1 MAVIQV
7 RTPSGIEK
15 VRIKGDTP
23 TAEEEQA
30 IMNQFFSAP
39 QTTQTSPTVPDL
51 DLATASVEQIDQYK
65 AALEQAGISTQTGQ
79 PFKQGEFRSL
89 KDPDV
94 DYTSGLKD
102 FGLRTKLGTFELPE
116 EKAAF
121 LTDKIG
127 KDGFRQDQGGRF
139 IITKEGRKKLGIGEG
154 PEVAI
159 DEEGFSR
166 YDLAD
171 FAGEGGYSLATG
183 IGAGILL
190 SGVGTLT
197 AALGVGAT
205 MGLTKLIDEAAEEA
219 AGFQRQTKEQQ
230 YKDALFEGALGF
242 AGEGV
247 GRAISGLFGRI
258 IKGGGA
264 GPDAELARAQ
274 GRALREQKFQ
284 PLFEGAAPG
293 VRPILNRIQAVAE
306 GVFPNRAAAN
316 KNIDIIIDDL
326 AKYNVDSAT
335 LDALE
340 QTMKSEIKGLYTTT
354 GQKIANA
361 QKVLNTEIET
371 RIRNIMA
378 PLVKTGSLSKDA
390 IKALVEAKEIFT
402 RESDGL
408 FTAASNALGDK
419 NEIIPIYNIDQVLKT
434 IQARSP
440 VVDQIKES
448 RLYKIIEDAKDKT
461 KTRLASEKPI
471 PPDSA
476 TYPGGARDPSY
487 LRDLRQYRTE
497 LAEWNKKV
505 VRLTNITPEQA
516 QFFRQTLKSME
527 YAPEW
532 KSTLGGLN
540 VKSFKDAIDKSF
552 IEGEERLSLALNY
565 FDRMDLNNPV
575 TLDQFKSFLYTN
587 NLNFEGEITKE
598 FVENIRQGFNL
609 LGRSRKFYAEGSNR
623 LNDPIVEQLFQKTKG
638 GKIQID
644 TDAFFDDIVKN
655 NSPKQLKRFLKAIR
669 SVPTITG
676 LETGEA
682 TLKKQKVF
690 FAGRELDLDEA
701 KRVFDQLPESSTKRE
716 FGKRIDELER
726 TETEIGARVSRG
738 AEAAELARQQ
748 LASTFLNRVLRD
760 PSNFSSKN
768 GIRVLDGIK
777 IAKQF
782 DDLGTTKKVLFKNEL
797 DDINNLV
804 KVLRQTGAEFD
815 EDIVNQLSGDSI
827 IDAVKNL
834 STQVANRKAF
844 DSNRI
849 IQSLNENDAEGIV
862 STLFQR
868 GNAARIRDFN
878 NGTLRIGDRSLS
890 DFGNFSGDVIE
901 KVKDA
906 SMARILRSLGD
917 VESPKFRDDFL
928 SGNIGRNLRST
939 LDSYGEE
946 TITAMF
952 GKQESKKLFQLADN
966 MIAVSNASIAGKG
979 GLAAPNI
986 ALGLGLFSIIASPL
1000 GVLPTAAGYLAF
1012 SKLMRQGWVLDIML
1026 ASRKPGADKLGQA
1039 VQSMQTTISKV
1050 QAEAGLGGT
1059 EAAEEG
1065 MRPKIRPSS
1074 EGPFKLPP
1082 EVTENIKSNV
1092 QNLSSQV
1099 TAPSPASS
1107 ASSVSPFSVNPSVN
1121 PNPASLALAQ
1131 YLQQRQARS
1140 Q

>member
-7 RTPSGIEK
+7 RTPGGIEK

-30 IMNQFFSAP
+30 IMNQFFSSP
-39 QTTQTSPTVPDL
+39 QTTQTSPTVPEL
-51 DLATASVEQIDQYK
+51 DLASASVEEIDQYK

-183 IGAGILL
+183 IGAGVLL
-190 SGVGTLT
+190 SGVGTIP
-197 AALGVGAT
+197 AALGVGVT

-326 AKYNVDSAT
+326 AKYNVDTAT

-408 FTAASNALGDK
+408 FTAASKALGKDNEVIPLYRLDK
-419 NEIIPIYNIDQVLKT
+419 VLKT

-440 VVDQIKES
+440 TVDQIKES
-448 RLYKIIEDAKDKT
+448 RLYQIINNAKGR
-461 KTRLASEKPI
+461 TRARIIAEAERLNIRLDPI
-471 PPDSA
+471 QLEQEVLKRANLTPD
-476 TYPGGARDPSY
+476 
-487 LRDLRQYRTE
+487 E
-497 LAEWNKKV
+497 
-505 VRLTNITPEQA
+505 A

-532 KSTLGGLN
+532 NATLGGLN
-540 VKSFKDAIDKSF
+540 VKSFKDAIDESF
-552 IEGEERLSLALNY
+552 LEGEERLALALDY
-565 FDRMDLNNPV
+565 FNRMDLENPA
-575 TLDQFKSFLYTN
+575 TQEQLRTFLKN
-587 NLNFEGEITKE
+587 SGLRFEESEVSKE
-598 FVENIRQGFNL
+598 TVNNIREGFNL
-609 LGRSRKFYAEGSNR
+609 LNRSRQFYAEGSNR

-701 KRVFDQLPESSTKRE
+701 KRIFDQLPESSTKRE

-748 LASTFLNRVLRD
+748 LASTFLNRVLKD

-1065 MRPKIRPSS
+1065 MMPKIRPSS

>member
-7 RTPSGIEK
+7 RTPGGIEK

-30 IMNQFFSAP
+30 IMNQFFSSP
-39 QTTQTSPTVPDL
+39 QTTQTSPTVPEL
-51 DLATASVEQIDQYK
+51 DLASASVEEIDQYK

-190 SGVGTLT
+190 SGVGTIP

-326 AKYNVDSAT
+326 AKYNVDTAT

-408 FTAASNALGDK
+408 FTAASKALGKDNEVIPLYRLDK
-419 NEIIPIYNIDQVLKT
+419 VLKT

-440 VVDQIKES
+440 TVDQIKES
-448 RLYKIIEDAKDKT
+448 RLYQIINNAKGR
-461 KTRLASEKPI
+461 TR
-471 PPDSA
+471 
-476 TYPGGARDPSY
+476 ARII
-487 LRDLRQYRTE
+487 
-497 LAEWNKKV
+497 AEAERLN
-505 VRLTNITPEQA
+505 VRLDPIQLEQEVLKRANLTPDEA

-532 KSTLGGLN
+532 NATLGGLN
-540 VKSFKDAIDKSF
+540 VKSFKDAIDESF
-552 IEGEERLSLALNY
+552 LEGEERLALALDY
-565 FDRMDLNNPV
+565 FNRMDLENPA
-575 TLDQFKSFLYTN
+575 TQEQLRTFLKN
-587 NLNFEGEITKE
+587 SGLRFEESEVSKE
-598 FVENIRQGFNL
+598 TVNNIREGFNL
-609 LGRSRKFYAEGSNR
+609 LNRSRQFYAEGSNR

-676 LETGEA
+676 LETGET
-682 TLKKQKVF
+682 TLKKQTVF
-690 FAGRELDLDEA
+690 FAGRDLDLDEA
-701 KRVFDQLPESSTKRE
+701 KRIFDRLPESSTKRE

-815 EDIVNQLSGDSI
+815 EDIVN
-827 IDAVKNL
+827 
-834 STQVANRKAF
+834 
-844 DSNRI
+844 
-849 IQSLNENDAEGIV
+849 
-862 STLFQR
+862 
-868 GNAARIRDFN
+868 
-878 NGTLRIGDRSLS
+878 
-890 DFGNFSGDVIE
+890 
-901 KVKDA
+901 
-906 SMARILRSLGD
+906 
-917 VESPKFRDDFL
+917 
-928 SGNIGRNLRST
+928 
-939 LDSYGEE
+939 
-946 TITAMF
+946 
-952 GKQESKKLFQLADN
+952 
-966 MIAVSNASIAGKG
+966 
-979 GLAAPNI
+979 
-986 ALGLGLFSIIASPL
+986 
-1000 GVLPTAAGYLAF
+1000 
-1012 SKLMRQGWVLDIML
+1012 
-1026 ASRKPGADKLGQA
+1026 
-1039 VQSMQTTISKV
+1039 
-1050 QAEAGLGGT
+1050 
-1059 EAAEEG
+1059 
-1065 MRPKIRPSS
+1065 
-1074 EGPFKLPP
+1074 
-1082 EVTENIKSNV
+1082 
-1092 QNLSSQV
+1092 
-1099 TAPSPASS
+1099 
-1107 ASSVSPFSVNPSVN
+1107 
-1121 PNPASLALAQ
+1121 
-1131 YLQQRQARS
+1131 
-1140 Q
+1140 

>member
-7 RTPSGIEK
+7 RTPGGIEK

-30 IMNQFFSAP
+30 IMNQFFSSP
-39 QTTQTSPTVPDL
+39 QTTQTSPTVPEL
-51 DLATASVEQIDQYK
+51 DLASASVEEIDQYK

-183 IGAGILL
+183 IGAGVLL
-190 SGVGTLT
+190 SGVGTIP
-197 AALGVGAT
+197 AALGVGVT

-408 FTAASNALGDK
+408 FTAASKALGKDNEVIPLYRLDK
-419 NEIIPIYNIDQVLKT
+419 VLKT

-440 VVDQIKES
+440 TVDQIKES
-448 RLYKIIEDAKDKT
+448 RLYQIINNAKGR
-461 KTRLASEKPI
+461 TR
-471 PPDSA
+471 
-476 TYPGGARDPSY
+476 ARII
-487 LRDLRQYRTE
+487 
-497 LAEWNKKV
+497 AEAERLN
-505 VRLTNITPEQA
+505 VRLDPIQLEQEVLKRANLTPDEA

-532 KSTLGGLN
+532 NATLGGLN
-540 VKSFKDAIDKSF
+540 VKSFKDAIDESF
-552 IEGEERLSLALNY
+552 LEGEERLALALDY
-565 FDRMDLNNPV
+565 FNRMDLENPA
-575 TLDQFKSFLYTN
+575 TQEQLRTFLKN
-587 NLNFEGEITKE
+587 SGLRFEESEVSKE
-598 FVENIRQGFNL
+598 TVNNIREGFNL
-609 LGRSRKFYAEGSNR
+609 LNRSRQFYAEGSNR

-676 LETGEA
+676 LETGET
-682 TLKKQKVF
+682 TLKKQTVF
-690 FAGRELDLDEA
+690 FAGRDLDLDEA
-701 KRVFDQLPESSTKRE
+701 KRIFDRLPESSTKRE

-768 GIRVLDGIK
+768 GVRVLDGIK

-1012 SKLMRQGWVLDIML
+1012 SKLMRSGPILDIML

-1039 VQSMQTTISKV
+1039 VQTIQTTISKV

-1131 YLQQRQARS
+1131 YLQQRQA
-1140 Q
+1140 

>member
-7 RTPSGIEK
+7 RTPGGIEK

-30 IMNQFFSAP
+30 IMNQFFSSP
-39 QTTQTSPTVPDL
+39 QTTQTSPTVPEL
-51 DLATASVEQIDQYK
+51 DLASASVEEIDQYK

-408 FTAASNALGDK
+408 FTAASKALGKDNEVIPLYRLDK
-419 NEIIPIYNIDQVLKT
+419 VLKT

-440 VVDQIKES
+440 TVDQIKES
-448 RLYKIIEDAKDKT
+448 RLYQIINNAKGR
-461 KTRLASEKPI
+461 TR
-471 PPDSA
+471 
-476 TYPGGARDPSY
+476 ARII
-487 LRDLRQYRTE
+487 
-497 LAEWNKKV
+497 AEAERLN
-505 VRLTNITPEQA
+505 VRLDPIQLEQEVLKRANLTPDEA

-532 KSTLGGLN
+532 NATLGGLN
-540 VKSFKDAIDKSF
+540 VKSFKDAIDESF
-552 IEGEERLSLALNY
+552 LEGEERLALALDY
-565 FDRMDLNNPV
+565 FNRMDLENPA
-575 TLDQFKSFLYTN
+575 TQEQLRTFLKN
-587 NLNFEGEITKE
+587 SGLRFEESEVSKE
-598 FVENIRQGFNL
+598 TVNNIREGFNL
-609 LGRSRKFYAEGSNR
+609 LNRSRQFYAEGSNR

-676 LETGEA
+676 LETGET
-682 TLKKQKVF
+682 TLKKQTVF
-690 FAGRELDLDEA
+690 FAGRDLDLDEA
-701 KRVFDQLPESSTKRE
+701 KRIFDRLPESSTKRE

-768 GIRVLDGIK
+768 GVRVLDGIK

-1012 SKLMRQGWVLDIML
+1012 SKLMRSGPILDIML

-1039 VQSMQTTISKV
+1039 VQTIQTTISKV